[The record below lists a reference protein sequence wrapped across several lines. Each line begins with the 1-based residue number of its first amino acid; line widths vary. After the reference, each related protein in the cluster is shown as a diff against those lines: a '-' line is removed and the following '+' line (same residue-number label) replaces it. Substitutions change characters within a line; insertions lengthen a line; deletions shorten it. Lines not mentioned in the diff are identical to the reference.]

1 MKKGFTLIELLVVVL
16 IIGILSAVALPQYT
30 KAVEKSR
37 MVQALSLFQPLRQ
50 AVDAYVLAAGY
61 GRVELVGKP
70 SSVASAELDVDVEKL
85 ANCQSG
91 QDRCQG
97 KDFSYDV
104 WCTGVSCH
112 ISICREKPNEEPYCL
127 RNSKSES
134 TSVWSKTC
142 EAYTDEGYAMC
153 KSLEPQ
159 GWDLDD
165 ER

>member
-70 SSVASAELDVDVEKL
+70 SSVASAELDIDVEKL

-91 QDRCQG
+91 QDRCVG
-97 KDFSYDV
+97 KDFAYDV
-104 WCTGVSCH
+104 WCYTTGCT
-112 ISICREKPNEEPYCL
+112 ISICREKSDDTSYCL
-127 RNSKSES
+127 ANVKNSS
-134 TSVWSKTC
+134 TSAWSASC
-142 EAYTDEGYAMC
+142 DALTDEGYAMC

-159 GWDLDD
+159 GWELIDD
-165 ER
+165 R